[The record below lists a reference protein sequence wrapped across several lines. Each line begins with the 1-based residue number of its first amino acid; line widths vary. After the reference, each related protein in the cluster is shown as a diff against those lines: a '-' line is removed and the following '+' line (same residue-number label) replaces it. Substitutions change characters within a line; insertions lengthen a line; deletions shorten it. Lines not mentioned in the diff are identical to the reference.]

1 MNKNTPPKIDIQTTT
16 FKESEYSRRN
26 KTTNNYDIWNAETL
40 YQYIKEQKLKPFDI
54 PLAGIDISFVPFSLD
69 SLDDFIF
76 QCKRVKNTDIKIPI
90 ILDSCGV
97 VADGYHRIARAI
109 LEGKK
114 TIKAY
119 RITTMPKP
127 DRVEDKDGNTV
138 KQ

>member
-1 MNKNTPPKIDIQTTT
+1 MKNNTPKVHVDSAT
-16 FKESEYSRRN
+16 FEESRYTRRN
-26 KTTNNYDIWNAETL
+26 KVTNDYDMWNATTL
-40 YQYIKEQKLKPFDI
+40 YQWVKEQKLKPFDI
-54 PLAGIDISFVPFSLD
+54 PLAALDISFVPFDLN

-119 RITTMPKP
+119 RITNMPKP
-127 DRVEDKDGNTV
+127 DKVEDKNGNTV

>member
-1 MNKNTPPKIDIQTTT
+1 MKNNTPKVHIDSATFEESRYTRKNKITDD
-16 FKESEYSRRN
+16 
-26 KTTNNYDIWNAETL
+26 YDIWNATTL
-40 YQYIKEQKLKPFDI
+40 YQQVKEQKLKPFDI
-54 PLAGIDISFVPFSLD
+54 PLAALDISFVPFDLD

-76 QCKRVKNTDIKIPI
+76 QCKRVKNTDTKIPI

-109 LEGKK
+109 LDGKK

-119 RITTMPKP
+119 RITNMPKP
-127 DRVEDKDGNTV
+127 DKVEDKDGNVV

>member
-1 MNKNTPPKIDIQTTT
+1 MKNNTPKVHIDSAT
-16 FKESEYSRRN
+16 FEEGRYSRRN
-26 KTTNNYDIWNAETL
+26 KITNEYDIWNATTL
-40 YQYIKEQKLKPFDI
+40 YQWVKEQKLKPFDI
-54 PLAGIDISFVPFSLD
+54 PLAALDLSFIPFDLN

-76 QCKRVKNTDIKIPI
+76 QCKRVKNTDPKIPI

-109 LEGKK
+109 LDGKK

-127 DRVEDKDGNTV
+127 DKVKDKNGNTV

>member
-1 MNKNTPPKIDIQTTT
+1 MKNNTPKVHIDSAT
-16 FKESEYSRRN
+16 FEESRYTRRN
-26 KTTNNYDIWNAETL
+26 KITNDYDMWNATTL
-40 YQYIKEQKLKPFDI
+40 YQWIKEQKLKPFYI
-54 PLAGIDISFVPFSLD
+54 PLAALDISFVPFDLN

-119 RITTMPKP
+119 RITNMPKP
-127 DRVEDKDGNTV
+127 DRVEDKDGNIV

>member
-1 MNKNTPPKIDIQTTT
+1 MKNNTPKVHIDSATFEESRYTRKNKITDD
-16 FKESEYSRRN
+16 
-26 KTTNNYDIWNAETL
+26 YDIWNATTL
-40 YQYIKEQKLKPFDI
+40 YQQVKEQKLKPFDI
-54 PLAGIDISFVPFSLD
+54 PLAALDISFVPFDLD

-109 LEGKK
+109 LDGKK

-119 RITTMPKP
+119 RITNMPKP
-127 DRVEDKDGNTV
+127 DKDEDKNGNTV